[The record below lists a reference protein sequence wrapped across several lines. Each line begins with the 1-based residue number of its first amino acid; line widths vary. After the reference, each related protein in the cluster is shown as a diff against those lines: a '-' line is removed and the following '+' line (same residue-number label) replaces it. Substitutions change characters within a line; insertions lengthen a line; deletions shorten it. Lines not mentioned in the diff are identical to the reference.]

1 MKTQKDFTEAELLA
15 MKIRAAENLK
25 KAGFLQKKENQNP
38 K

>member
-1 MKTQKDFTEAELLA
+1 MKTAKDFTEAELLA

-25 KAGFLQKKENQNP
+25 KDGFLQKNENQTT